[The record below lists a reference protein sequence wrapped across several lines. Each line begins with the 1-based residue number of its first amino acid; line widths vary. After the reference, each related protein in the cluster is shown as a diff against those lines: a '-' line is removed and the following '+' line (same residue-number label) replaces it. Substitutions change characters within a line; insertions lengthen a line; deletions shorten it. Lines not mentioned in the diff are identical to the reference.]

1 MSVHGQGVHF
11 LSVVNLLRT
20 GNIATINEIDPKTIE
35 KESPIRAYKVCV
47 EFLGMRMSSG
57 KESVIKV
64 FFSVSP

>member
-1 MSVHGQGVHF
+1 MSVLRQGVHF

-20 GNIATINEIDPKTIE
+20 GNIAAINEIDPKAIE

-57 KESVIKV
+57 KESVMKV